1 MFTLNVISPEG
12 ILIDERATTSL
23 VIRTKTGELNI
34 LPGHLDMVSVL
45 GDGAMKIDSGK
56 PYIIS
61 GGVMEVLADKVTV
74 LADKV
79 KECFMVDIVKNQK
92 RLNEIDEK
100 IMEETLSDMDFK
112 QIMEEKERLETE
124 IRIIREGG

>member
-92 RLNEIDEK
+92 RLNEIDKK